1 MRGNVAALTAS
12 LFVWVCA
19 KSVFAASVVETAPT
33 APTAQNPAPRVVT
46 AADHAELRADIAQN
60 GVVRVALLNDRIDRV
75 VHAPGVW
82 RVEHDTGAGDV
93 FIRRLPQSTETVEP
107 VEPVESAEAA
117 EFFIGSEQGFTY
129 SLKLRPVAGGASQLL
144 IRNPA
149 IEDAKNAENATSI
162 AARMTGDARVA
173 DIAALIRAVANR
185 EALPGFLV
193 ERNGRAG
200 QFEQGIEAVSPLE
213 NESAHPEIHVA
224 DSEGIALLEVW
235 RGARIEALVLG
246 LSLSPFP
253 APAHPIDPRET
264 PVDAKTLASL
274 FAPGVLAAWID
285 DEDTQNTQNTRI
297 AVIVRE
303 GVGHV
308 GR

>member
-1 MRGNVAALTAS
+1 MRGNVAALSAL
-12 LFVWVCA
+12 LFSCICA
-19 KSVFAASVVETAPT
+19 GSAFAASVVETAPA
-33 APTAQNPAPRVVT
+33 APNQAPRVVT

-93 FIRRLPQSTETVEP
+93 FIRRLPQSAEP
-107 VEPVESAEAA
+107 AEPAEAA
-117 EFFIGSEQGFTY
+117 EFFIGSERGFTY
-129 SLKLRPVAGGASQLL
+129 SLKLRPVAGGVSQLL

-149 IEDAKNAENATSI
+149 IEDAASATSI
-162 AARMTGDARVA
+162 AARMTGDAHVA
-173 DIAALIRAVANR
+173 DIVALIRAVANR
-185 EALPGFLV
+185 EPLPGFLV

-200 QFEQGIEAVSPLE
+200 QFEQGIKARSPLE
-213 NESAHPEIHVA
+213 IESAHPGIHVVGP
-224 DSEGIALLEVW
+224 EGIGLLEIW
-235 RGARIEALVLG
+235 RGARTEALVL
-246 LSLSPFP
+246 SLGPVLAS
-253 APAHPIDPRET
+253 APDHPIGTLET
-264 PVDAKTLASL
+264 PINAKTLARL

>member
-12 LFVWVCA
+12 LFFWVCA
-19 KSVFAASVVETAPT
+19 GSVFGASVVETAP
-33 APTAQNPAPRVVT
+33 AAQNQAPRVVT

-93 FIRRLPQSTETVEP
+93 FIRRLPQSTDTI
-107 VEPVESAEAA
+107 ESVEAA
-117 EFFIGSEQGFTY
+117 EFFVGSERGFTY

-149 IEDAKNAENATSI
+149 IEDAEDATSATGI
-162 AARMTGDARVA
+162 AARMTGDAHVA

-200 QFEQGIEAVSPLE
+200 HFEQGIESGSPLE
-213 NESAHPEIHVA
+213 TELSSPGSDAL
-224 DSEGIALLEVW
+224 SQEGLALLEVW
-235 RGARIEALVLG
+235 RGARIEALVL
-246 LSLSPFP
+246 SLGSALAS
-253 APAHPIDPRET
+253 APAHLIGPLET
-264 PVDAKTLASL
+264 PVDAKTLARL

-285 DEDTQNTQNTRI
+285 DHNTQNTRI

>member
-12 LFVWVCA
+12 LFFWVCA
-19 KSVFAASVVETAPT
+19 GSVLGASVVETAP
-33 APTAQNPAPRVVT
+33 AAQNQAPRVVT

-60 GVVRVALLNDRIDRV
+60 GVVRVALLKDRIDRV

-107 VEPVESAEAA
+107 AEPA

-149 IEDAKNAENATSI
+149 IEDAEDATSATSI
-162 AARMTGDARVA
+162 AARMTGDAHVA
-173 DIAALIRAVANR
+173 DIVALIRAVANR
-185 EALPGFLV
+185 EPLPGFLV

-200 QFEQGIEAVSPLE
+200 QFEQGIEARSPLE
-213 NESAHPEIHVA
+213 IESAHPGIHVVGP
-224 DSEGIALLEVW
+224 EGVALIEVW
-235 RGARIEALVLG
+235 RGARIEALVL
-246 LSLSPFP
+246 SLGSALAS
-253 APAHPIDPRET
+253 APAHPIGPREV

-274 FAPGVLAAWID
+274 FAPGVLATWID

>member
-12 LFVWVCA
+12 LFFWICA
-19 KSVFAASVVETAPT
+19 KGAFAASVVETAL
-33 APTAQNPAPRVVT
+33 AAQNQAPRVVT

-60 GVVRVALLNDRIDRV
+60 GVVRVALLKDRIDRV
-75 VHAPGVW
+75 VHAPGIW

-93 FIRRLPQSTETVEP
+93 FIRRLPQSTDTVEP
-107 VEPVESAEAA
+107 AEAA

-149 IEDAKNAENATSI
+149 IEDAENAEDATSI
-162 AARMTGDARVA
+162 AARMTGDAHVA
-173 DIAALIRAVANR
+173 DVVALIRAVANR
-185 EALPGFLV
+185 EPLPGFLV

-200 QFEQGIEAVSPLE
+200 QFEQDIEAASP
-213 NESAHPEIHVA
+213 PETELA
-224 DSEGIALLEVW
+224 SPGSDALSQEGLALLEVW
-235 RGARIEALVLG
+235 RGARIEALVL
-246 LSLSPFP
+246 SLGSALVS
-253 APAHPIDPRET
+253 APAHPIGRREN

>member
-1 MRGNVAALTAS
+1 MRGNLAAFSAS
-12 LFVWVCA
+12 LFFWICA
-19 KSVFAASVVETAPT
+19 QSVFAASVVETAP
-33 APTAQNPAPRVVT
+33 AAQNQAPRVVT

-60 GVVRVALLNDRIDRV
+60 GVVRVALLKDRIDRV

-93 FIRRLPQSTETVEP
+93 FIRRLPQSTET

-149 IEDAKNAENATSI
+149 IEDAQSAAGATSI
-162 AARMTGDARVA
+162 ASRMTGDAHVT
-173 DIAALIRAVANR
+173 DIVALIRAVANR
-185 EALPGFLV
+185 EPLPGFLV
-193 ERNGRAG
+193 ERVERVG
-200 QFEQGIEAVSPLE
+200 QAEQGIEPGLSPETEEASPGSDAL
-213 NESAHPEIHVA
+213 SQQ
-224 DSEGIALLEVW
+224 GLALLEVW

-246 LSLSPFP
+246 LSPALFP
-253 APAHPIDPRET
+253 APAYPIGPRET

-285 DEDTQNTQNTRI
+285 DKDTQNTRI